1 MLKIANVN
9 QMNKSSQDNQQKEP
23 KQCKPEV
30 EYVST
35 KTWKVTVT
43 ASISGNK

>member
-1 MLKIANVN
+1 
-9 QMNKSSQDNQQKEP
+9 MNKSPQDNQQTEP
-23 KQCKPEV
+23 KQCKSEA

-43 ASISGNK
+43 ASIFGNK